1 MIAALAKF
9 AAHNRVAPAIIFF
22 NILLL
27 PLFMTGLIVLL
38 LVLLHVQKPDNFY
51 YSTNDKAL
59 TMPVLK
65 LLIKQAYIAAEY
77 Q

>member
-27 PLFMTGLIVLL
+27 PLFMTGLI
-38 LVLLHVQKPDNFY
+38 VLLHVQKPDNFY